1 MDLTPAFADKSELY
15 KSVSSDSAK
24 CTKPIGK
31 TFNLSRAAK
40 TTQKLNRVKGDVLK

>member
-31 TFNLSRAAK
+31 TFNLSRAAMPNIV
-40 TTQKLNRVKGDVLK
+40 QKQHKSLTG